1 MKHRLVEKIGSG
13 TADALGLSR
22 AILCNDILVQ
32 RLDALEKTENFYK
45 GLVAHAKSVL
55 HAFFDLFQIY
65 KGMFSNIN
73 DILHNQYQMFNLLS
87 DCMLFQYLEMLL
99 HQWE

>member
-1 MKHRLVEKIGSG
+1 MGNT

-22 AILCNDILVQ
+22 AILRNDTLVQ
-32 RLDALEKTENFYK
+32 RLAALEKTENFYK

-65 KGMFSNIN
+65 KSKI
-73 DILHNQYQMFNLLS
+73 
-87 DCMLFQYLEMLL
+87 
-99 HQWE
+99 